1 MSHNLSRHSYSTPAL
16 PHLIWCDLL
25 TFACNRLDLAG
36 IKLRFFPISMDKYPT
51 LNLPPVHLRAIRRRG
66 STYIWDGLRGSW
78 LLLTPEEWVRRHVIG
93 WLTDHLRLLPT
104 SIVQEYPLAIGGTTQ
119 RADIVVLRP
128 DMNAALL
135 VECKAA
141 DVTINADVL
150 NQAVRY
156 NSIVRAPF
164 IMLTNGM
171 RHYFYSTEDRVTYT
185 PLDTLPDIASLV

>member
-1 MSHNLSRHSYSTPAL
+1 MI
-16 PHLIWCDLL
+16 HL
-25 TFACNRLDLAG
+25 
-36 IKLRFFPISMDKYPT
+36 
-51 LNLPPVHLRAIRRRG
+51 
-66 STYIWDGLRGSW
+66 

>member
-1 MSHNLSRHSYSTPAL
+1 
-16 PHLIWCDLL
+16 
-25 TFACNRLDLAG
+25 
-36 IKLRFFPISMDKYPT
+36 MDKYPT
-51 LNLPPVHLRAIRRRG
+51 LNLPPVHLRASRRRG

-93 WLTDHLRLLPT
+93 WLTDSLHLPPT

-119 RADIVVLRP
+119 RADIVVVRP
-128 DMNAALL
+128 DMSAALL

-141 DVTINADVL
+141 DVTVNADVL

-156 NSIVRAPF
+156 NSLVHAPF

-171 RHYFYSTEDRVTYT
+171 RHYFYATEDGVTYT
-185 PLDTLPDIASLV
+185 PLAAPPDIASML